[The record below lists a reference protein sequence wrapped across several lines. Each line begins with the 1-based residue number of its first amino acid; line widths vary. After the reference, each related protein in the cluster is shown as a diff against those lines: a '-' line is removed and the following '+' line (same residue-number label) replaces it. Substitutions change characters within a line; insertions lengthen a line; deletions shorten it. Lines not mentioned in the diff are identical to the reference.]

1 MMKRDIVGYEG
12 LYAITDDGRVWS
24 YPKLPRNPN
33 GLWLKPQ
40 RLVKKRIDRDYISL
54 MVGLYK
60 DGHCKSFLVH
70 RLVAEVFV
78 SNPDNKPQI
87 NHKDGDSSNNHAENL
102 EWCTNQENWI
112 HANEL
117 GLIDLYTEGQIETR
131 RKNGRKTGA
140 SNGKQSRRM
149 FTMGQAEEIRK
160 LHQGGE
166 SRHDIAQMMG
176 CSDKTIGN
184 IVNGI
189 TYQA

>member
-1 MMKRDIVGYEG
+1 
-12 LYAITDDGRVWS
+12 
-24 YPKLPRNPN
+24 
-33 GLWLKPQ
+33 
-40 RLVKKRIDRDYISL
+40 YISL

-131 RKNGRKTGA
+131 RENGRKTGA